1 MKVTVYTQPG
11 CRPCKR
17 IMDQLKMFGVPFE
30 VVDISL
36 PEFSEAKTYVTEVL
50 GAKSTP
56 VVVSDVYEPIIG
68 YQPDKIKQ
76 LVTALASGAGDAEPS
91 SDGDLTTNERNA

>member
-1 MKVTVYTQPG
+1 MKVTVYSQPG

-17 IMDQLKMFGVPFE
+17 IMDQLSAFGVPFE

-36 PEFSEAKTYVTEVL
+36 PEFSDAKTYVAEVL

-68 YQPDKIKQ
+68 YQPDQIKQ
-76 LVTALASGAGDAEPS
+76 LVAA
-91 SDGDLTTNERNA
+91 LTTNE